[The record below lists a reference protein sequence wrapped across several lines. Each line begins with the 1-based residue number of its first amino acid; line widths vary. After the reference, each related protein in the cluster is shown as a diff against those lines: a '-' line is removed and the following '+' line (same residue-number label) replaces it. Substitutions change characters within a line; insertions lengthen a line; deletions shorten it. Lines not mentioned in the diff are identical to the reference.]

1 MNAEAPINRVKRTKE
16 EARASY
22 DRMSRWYD
30 LLAGFSEK
38 KYKNIGLSMLNLRDG
53 ETALEIGFGTGHC
66 LKALAQSAGDS
77 GRVYGIDLSLG
88 MFDVTRERL
97 KSAGLSG
104 RVELKLGDAVSLP
117 YKDSLVDAVFM
128 SFTLELFDTPEIPFV
143 LYECMRVLR
152 KGGRMCVVSM
162 AKKDR
167 AGLMVRL
174 YEWVQEKFTKYV
186 DCRPIY
192 VRNLIESSGFSIEHL
207 KEMSMFGLPVDI
219 VLARKP

>member
-1 MNAEAPINRVKRTKE
+1 MNAEAPINRVRRTKE

-30 LLAGFSEK
+30 LLSGFAEK
-38 KYKNIGLSMLNLRDG
+38 KYKNIGISMLNLREG
-53 ETALEIGFGTGHC
+53 ETALEIGFGTGYC

-77 GRVYGIDLSLG
+77 GRVYGIDLSQG
-88 MFDVTRERL
+88 MLDVTWERL
-97 KSAGLSG
+97 KSTGLSD
-104 RVELKLGDAVSLP
+104 RVRLERGDAASLP

-143 LYECMRVLR
+143 LDECMRVLR

-162 AKKDR
+162 AKKGR
-167 AGLMVRL
+167 GGSMVRL
-174 YEWVQEKFTKYV
+174 YEWAQEKFTKYI

-192 VRNLIESSGFSIEHL
+192 VRNVIESSGFSIEYL

-219 VLARKP
+219 VLARKR